1 MIIEITSFGFSRAY
15 RTMFKSKQALVCTAK
30 LSSRR
35 FDLVREML
43 PFEPLLLIFS
53 TERISR
59 HAPKE
64 NTKIKIPLHKKSRKK
79 RQAKIRQM
87 QCREREQHIYR
98 AGKPRTCPNK
108 SPLKRHGGKSH
119 AALKSMAGDVKHCIR
134 IVRIQRVANTHK
146 DYRKS
151 YAE

>member
-1 MIIEITSFGFSRAY
+1 MSVVLLQSSRAVSVKIVTVCRFKNVQDGMIIGMTSFGLTRAYY

-43 PFEPLLLIFS
+43 PFEPVLLIFS

-64 NTKIKIPLHKKSRKK
+64 NTKMKIALHKKSRKK
-79 RQAKIRQM
+79 RHAKIRQM
-87 QCREREQHIYR
+87 QCRER
-98 AGKPRTCPNK
+98 
-108 SPLKRHGGKSH
+108 
-119 AALKSMAGDVKHCIR
+119 AAYI
-134 IVRIQRVANTHK
+134 
-146 DYRKS
+146 
-151 YAE
+151 